1 MQGNLS
7 DYSFERI
14 AEIRETL
21 AVLLNCTSK
30 EILIGGACPSN
41 SFLLVVSIKE
51 TYSGKLLALEQCD
64 KDKLTKLNIDYIIV
78 DLIVINLE
86 PSKGDQF
93 IIYNVYILCY
103 ISEFIVNHLH
113 PTCPLLY
120 DKKQF
125 HQFPVII
132 CRVVYEQDRI
142 FTYITFKN

>member
-1 MQGNLS
+1 MFFFTYTANGYQNVLFHVKGNLS

-41 SFLLVVSIKE
+41 SFLLVLSIKE
-51 TYSGKLLALEQCD
+51 TYSYKLTALKQCD

-86 PSKGDQF
+86 SSKGNTFMQYIF
-93 IIYNVYILCY
+93 FMVYI
-103 ISEFIVNHLH
+103 
-113 PTCPLLY
+113 
-120 DKKQF
+120 
-125 HQFPVII
+125 
-132 CRVVYEQDRI
+132 RI
-142 FTYITFKN
+142 PYTLFTSNLPAVM

>member
-1 MQGNLS
+1 MKGNLS

-41 SFLLVVSIKE
+41 SFLLVLSIKE
-51 TYSGKLLALEQCD
+51 TYSCKLSALKQCD

-86 PSKGDQF
+86 SSKGNTFMQYIFFYGIYQNSLYF
-93 IIYNVYILCY
+93 IYIQLARCDMIKSFIFKY
-103 ISEFIVNHLH
+103 ELIGLLMRKVEF
-113 PTCPLLY
+113 Y
-120 DKKQF
+120 
-125 HQFPVII
+125 
-132 CRVVYEQDRI
+132 
-142 FTYITFKN
+142 